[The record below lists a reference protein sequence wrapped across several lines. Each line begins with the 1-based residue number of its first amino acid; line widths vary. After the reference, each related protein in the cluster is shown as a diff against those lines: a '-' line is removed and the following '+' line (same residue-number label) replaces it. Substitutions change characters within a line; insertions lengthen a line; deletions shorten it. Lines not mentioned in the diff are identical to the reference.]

1 VLASQRL
8 LLALGHHNLRFLEE
22 ADALARYAPHP
33 VFEVPDD
40 NTVIWRYM
48 GFSKFISLLNSSALY
63 FTVATKFEDRWEGT
77 IPIANKTSLDPITIS
92 FHEQSRARTAVN
104 CWHERERE
112 SATMWKSYTSGN
124 EGIAVRSTVGRLK
137 ACFRETEGTI
147 TSDASVF
154 VGQVKYLDY
163 DREVLDV
170 SNGFIPLLRKRSFF
184 SDEKEVRAV
193 ISTHLLSEFFLQGM
207 HGVHVPIDLDA
218 LIEEVFID
226 PVANDWFVD
235 LVRSIV
241 GERFSIVKSSIG
253 ERPPMTTDDPPV
265 MSYMMTKKAGQN
277 WERK

>member
-1 VLASQRL
+1 M
-8 LLALGHHNLRFLEE
+8 
-22 ADALARYAPHP
+22 
-33 VFEVPDD
+33 FEVPDD